1 MVGTF
6 WISGKG
12 GILEKGVGVD
22 LEKGGMN
29 PPPLTNYADSTSLF
43 KKTFNTKKL
52 NLSSNYLKGNRVIPL
67 GLALLYRYYPLT
79 LENILVYSL

>member
-12 GILEKGVGVD
+12 GILEKGMGVD
-22 LEKGGMN
+22 LEKGGYE
-29 PPPLTNYADSTSLF
+29 PPSPSLTNYADSTSLF

-52 NLSSNYLKGNRVIPL
+52 N
-67 GLALLYRYYPLT
+67 
-79 LENILVYSL
+79 